1 MERQRESISA
11 CLNALRT
18 GSILPV
24 RQLALATPSLQPSP
38 NGPFATSSTV
48 PRVPLHPTTPGL
60 ATRLDLEPDSPEPH
74 RLPDVLSARSHLLN
88 LAAEGWLHLGEFK
101 EWLEFNTATG
111 ACVDGRHIREL
122 EGAVDAFT
130 LAAAAPPTSDGASL
144 FNNFCYIRG
153 RCLTLWDTLYEDIY
167 AAEYLASRPV
177 AHSPHWPFQ
186 RFISYSEDPS
196 RAYADLIVNA
206 ALASRL
212 QTAEG
217 VLARSWHHASAIWHG
232 SNARAPSPPRGA
244 FYRRRPQEDGALRS
258 AS

>member
-1 MERQRESISA
+1 M
-11 CLNALRT
+11 
-18 GSILPV
+18 
-24 RQLALATPSLQPSP
+24 PSQAAKQLQPEEGEEGEE
-38 NGPFATSSTV
+38 GPSKPVFGH
-48 PRVPLHPTTPGL
+48 LHIL
-60 ATRLDLEPDSPEPH
+60 LRDCSASVNECEEILLSPE
-74 RLPDVLSARSHLLN
+74 V
-88 LAAEGWLHLGEFK
+88 
-101 EWLEFNTATG
+101 
-111 ACVDGRHIREL
+111 V

-130 LAAAAPPTSDGASL
+130 LAAAAPPTSVGASL